1 MPAESK
7 PADSLVLSYLLLRK
21 AIGVLGIALPFL
33 VAIGTAALEAPGL
46 LSSISSYYYSVM
58 GDVFVGCLCATGV
71 FMWSYRGYELKDVIA
86 AQIAAYSV
94 VGIAL
99 FPTSP
104 EVGATAQQILIGRL
118 HLTFAIIFF
127 STLIYFALVL
137 FRKTNPNVPPT
148 PEKIMRNRVYTV
160 CGYTMLAALILIA
173 LVFFVVPD
181 DSPLLALNP
190 VFWLEA
196 VLLEAFGIS
205 WLVKGEAILKD

>member
-7 PADSLVLSYLLLRK
+7 TSDSLVLSYLLLRK
-21 AIGVLGIALPFL
+21 AIGVLGIALPFF

-104 EVGATAQQILIGRL
+104 GVGATTQQTLIGYA
-118 HLTFAIIFF
+118 HITFAIIFF

-148 PEKIMRNRVYTV
+148 PEKLMRNKIYSA

-173 LVFFVVPD
+173 FVLFLPN
-181 DSPLLALNP
+181 DSQLLALNP

>member
-1 MPAESK
+1 MPAENK
-7 PADSLVLSYLLLRK
+7 TAGSLVLSYLLLRK

-33 VAIGTAALEAPGL
+33 VAIGKAALENPGL

-86 AQIAAYSV
+86 AQIAAYCA

-104 EVGATAQQILIGRL
+104 ALGATAQQILIGRL
-118 HLTFAIIFF
+118 HLTFAIVFF
-127 STLIYFALVL
+127 AALIYFALVL

-148 PEKIMRNRVYTV
+148 PEKLLRNRVYTV

-173 LVFFVVPD
+173 LVLFFVPD